1 VEIKDILHKSLSKR
15 LFWNGIQNFAIA
27 ANQPNVVRQ
36 RQVENEAVSVDE
48 HVLLTVNR

>member
-1 VEIKDILHKSLSKR
+1 MDTQFSL
-15 LFWNGIQNFAIA
+15 AIA
-27 ANQPNVVRQ
+27 ANQPNVVRHRQ